1 MHNCILKK
9 ELPRYQIIE
18 INIIKINE
26 MKKYFII
33 LFLLFAF
40 CGDSS
45 DQLEQSEALSS
56 DTTESTVTTEEEST
70 TTTEI
75 VQLDSFEGTVYE
87 IQKDGSKV
95 GYLAPKQFLNSGLET
110 VEGITSE
117 IVGEFTLELAEC
129 DQSDSCLYITNLLI
143 RVDIS
148 TLKSNN
154 SIRDSA
160 IKSQWLESKLF
171 PEVIFKIDELVI
183 PNKNFDS
190 KVEDTIVG
198 KLSIREIELDTPF
211 SITASLVGDEIRIQ
225 GFSEID
231 TTWFGFDAP
240 TKFNAWEVLNPIG
253 LTVDL
258 VAKQK

>member
-1 MHNCILKK
+1 
-9 ELPRYQIIE
+9 
-18 INIIKINE
+18 
-26 MKKYFII
+26 MKKYFIV
-33 LFLLFAF
+33 LFLLVAF
-40 CGDSS
+40 CGDNS
-45 DQLEQSEALSS
+45 EQIPQPEAIST
-56 DTTESTVTTEEEST
+56 DTTEVAVATEEEST
-70 TTTEI
+70 TTTVI

-87 IQKDGSKV
+87 ILKEKSRV

-110 VEGITSE
+110 VEGVTSE
-117 IVGEFTLELAEC
+117 IIGEFTLELSEC

-211 SITASLVGDEIRIQ
+211 SITASLLGDEIRIQ
-225 GFSEID
+225 GFTEID

>member
-1 MHNCILKK
+1 
-9 ELPRYQIIE
+9 
-18 INIIKINE
+18 
-26 MKKYFII
+26 MKKFLLLI
-33 LFLLFAF
+33 LFLLVA
-40 CGDSS
+40 CSANDEATNQEKLSETSS
-45 DQLEQSEALSS
+45 
-56 DTTESTVTTEEEST
+56 TNISTANNVEST
-70 TTTEI
+70 TTSEM
-75 VQLDSFEGTVYE
+75 VQLDAFEGTVYV
-87 IQKDGSKV
+87 IQKDKSRV

-110 VEGITSE
+110 VEGTTSE
-117 IVGEFTLELAEC
+117 IIGEFTLELSEC
-129 DQSDSCLYITNLLI
+129 DQSDSCLYITNLII

-171 PEVIFKIDELVI
+171 PEAVFKINELVI

-198 KLSIREIELDTPF
+198 QLSIRDVELDTPF
-211 SITASLVGDEIRIQ
+211 SITASLENEIIRIS
-225 GFSEID
+225 GFTEVD

-253 LTVDL
+253 ITVDL

>member
-1 MHNCILKK
+1 
-9 ELPRYQIIE
+9 
-18 INIIKINE
+18 
-26 MKKYFII
+26 MKKYFIV

-40 CGDSS
+40 CGDNS
-45 DQLEQSEALSS
+45 EQTPQPEAIST
-56 DTTESTVTTEEEST
+56 DTTEATITPEEEST

-75 VQLDSFEGTVYE
+75 VQLDSFEGKVYE
-87 IQKDGSKV
+87 ILKDKSKV

-110 VEGITSE
+110 VEGVTSE
-117 IVGEFTLELAEC
+117 IIGEFTLELSEC

-171 PEVIFKIDELVI
+171 PEAVFKVDELVI

-211 SITASLVGDEIRIQ
+211 SITASLVSDEIRIQ

>member
-1 MHNCILKK
+1 
-9 ELPRYQIIE
+9 
-18 INIIKINE
+18 
-26 MKKYFII
+26 MKKYFIV
-33 LFLLFAF
+33 LFLLLAF
-40 CGDSS
+40 CGDNS
-45 DQLEQSEALSS
+45 EQTPQPEAIST
-56 DTTESTVTTEEEST
+56 DTTEVAVSTEEEST

-87 IQKDGSKV
+87 ILKDKSRV

-110 VEGITSE
+110 VEGVTSE
-117 IVGEFTLELAEC
+117 IIGEFTLELSEC
-129 DQSDSCLYITNLLI
+129 NQSDSCLYITNLLI

-171 PEVIFKIDELVI
+171 PEAVFKIDELVI

-211 SITASLVGDEIRIQ
+211 SITASLNGDEIRIQ

>member
-1 MHNCILKK
+1 
-9 ELPRYQIIE
+9 
-18 INIIKINE
+18 
-26 MKKYFII
+26 MKKYLIV

-40 CGDSS
+40 CGDN
-45 DQLEQSEALSS
+45 SEETPQPEAIST
-56 DTTESTVTTEEEST
+56 DTTEATITAEEEST

-87 IQKDGSKV
+87 ILKDKSKV

-110 VEGITSE
+110 VEGVTSE
-117 IVGEFTLELAEC
+117 IIGEFTLELSEC

-171 PEVIFKIDELVI
+171 PEAVFKIDELVI

-211 SITASLVGDEIRIQ
+211 SITASLVGLSLIHI
-225 GFSEID
+225 
-231 TTWFGFDAP
+231 
-240 TKFNAWEVLNPIG
+240 
-253 LTVDL
+253 
-258 VAKQK
+258 

>member
-1 MHNCILKK
+1 
-9 ELPRYQIIE
+9 
-18 INIIKINE
+18 
-26 MKKYFII
+26 MKKNFIVLI
-33 LFLLFAF
+33 LLVAF
-40 CGDSS
+40 CGDNS
-45 DQLEQSEALSS
+45 EQTPKPEAIST
-56 DTTESTVTTEEEST
+56 DTTEVIVTVEEEST

-87 IQKDGSKV
+87 ILKDKSKV

-110 VEGITSE
+110 VEGVTSE
-117 IVGEFTLELAEC
+117 IIGEFTLELSEC

-171 PEVIFKIDELVI
+171 PEAVFKIDELVI

-211 SITASLVGDEIRIQ
+211 SITASLNGDEIRIQ

>member
-1 MHNCILKK
+1 
-9 ELPRYQIIE
+9 
-18 INIIKINE
+18 

-33 LFLLFAF
+33 LILLLAF
-40 CGDSS
+40 CGDNS
-45 DQLEQSEALSS
+45 DQLDQPEATSS
-56 DTTESTVTTEEEST
+56 DTSEVTVITEEEST

-87 IQKDGSKV
+87 IIKDKSKV

-110 VEGITSE
+110 VEGVTSE
-117 IVGEFTLELAEC
+117 IIGEFTLELSEC

-154 SIRDSA
+154 PIRDSA

-171 PEVIFKIDELVI
+171 PEVVFKIDELVI

-211 SITASLVGDEIRIQ
+211 SISASLSGDEMRIQ

>member
-1 MHNCILKK
+1 
-9 ELPRYQIIE
+9 
-18 INIIKINE
+18 
-26 MKKYFII
+26 MKKYFIV

-40 CGDSS
+40 CGDNS
-45 DQLEQSEALSS
+45 EQTPQPEAIST
-56 DTTESTVTTEEEST
+56 DTTEATITAEEEST

-87 IQKDGSKV
+87 ILKDKSKV

-110 VEGITSE
+110 VEGVTSE
-117 IVGEFTLELAEC
+117 IIGEFTLELSEC

-171 PEVIFKIDELVI
+171 PEAVFKIDELVI

-211 SITASLVGDEIRIQ
+211 SITASLAGDEIRIQ
-225 GFSEID
+225 GFTEID
-231 TTWFGFDAP
+231 TKWFEFDAP